1 MLRKIKK
8 LWVLLKYFFTD
19 EDNLF
24 LHLMEIKAMETLE
37 DCARMEVDMTEE
49 VEDLIFHIRSY
60 YDIPFNIAAT
70 SYPDL
75 EGASIKHIIKGYDKG
90 KASMEDVMIFADY
103 LEDVE
108 KQRAVER
115 DIIFEYAK
123 ILAFGFKL

>member
-1 MLRKIKK
+1 MLRKVKK
-8 LWVLLKYFFTD
+8 LWTLLKYFFTD
-19 EDNLF
+19 EDNLL
-24 LHLMEIKAMETLE
+24 LHLIEMKAMETLK
-37 DCARMEVDMTEE
+37 DCVQLEVSTTEE
-49 VEDLIFHIRSY
+49 VEDLIFHIRTY

-75 EGASIKHIIKGYDKG
+75 EGESIKRIIKGYSSG
-90 KASMEDVMIFADY
+90 KIALEDVMLFADY

-123 ILAFGFKL
+123 VLAFGFKL

>member
-75 EGASIKHIIKGYDKG
+75 EGTSIKRIVKGYDKG
-90 KASMEDVMIFADY
+90 KASMEDVMLFADY

>member
-37 DCARMEVDMTEE
+37 DCARMEVDMTED

-75 EGASIKHIIKGYDKG
+75 EGTSIKRIIKGYDKG
-90 KASMEDVMIFADY
+90 KASMEDVMLFADY

>member
-1 MLRKIKK
+1 
-8 LWVLLKYFFTD
+8 
-19 EDNLF
+19 
-24 LHLMEIKAMETLE
+24 METVE

-75 EGASIKHIIKGYDKG
+75 EGTSIKRIIKGYDKG
-90 KASMEDVMIFADY
+90 KASMEDVMLFADY

>member
-75 EGASIKHIIKGYDKG
+75 EGTSIKRIIKGYDKG
-90 KASMEDVMIFADY
+90 KASMEDVMLFADY

>member
-24 LHLMEIKAMETLE
+24 LHLIEIKAMETLE

-75 EGASIKHIIKGYDKG
+75 EGTSIKRIIKGYDKG
-90 KASMEDVMIFADY
+90 KANMEDVMLFADY

>member
-8 LWVLLKYFFTD
+8 LWILLKYFFTD

-75 EGASIKHIIKGYDKG
+75 EGTSIKRIVKGYDKG
-90 KASMEDVMIFADY
+90 KASMEDVMLFADY